1 MIGLIIRKEDGFLEQ
16 ESLLL
21 SWRRDPPPP
30 KITGGGRFAYVQPL
44 WVQLV
49 LDIRDS
55 ETKADLFLLTGIR
68 CVQLCSVSWNADSAI
83 HSFNKVPASQSA

>member
-1 MIGLIIRKEDGFLEQ
+1 MNKKVFCFHGEET
-16 ESLLL
+16 
-21 SWRRDPPPP
+21 PPP

-83 HSFNKVPASQSA
+83 HSFNKAPTSQSA